1 AGLRPEPSGTSEQL
15 MCSVLLFFFHP
26 FTVLKGDTYSD
37 SRLGVRFVIEG
48 IESTR
53 SVFKAIT
60 ATRNAARPIQFSQRK
75 ARSEIAMGEIGLKAR
90 LSGRNPVARRYW
102 PERTARHITSKPEA
116 QTTISSS
123 NGSLVTGSSNNARS
137 TIAIETHIMI
147 FVSIETSSFF
157 VARFVVQAPDAGY
170 QRSIAPEGSRCWIK
184 FSRWLRDVHK
194 PFRSV
199 RPLG

>member
-1 AGLRPEPSGTSEQL
+1 

-26 FTVLKGDTYSD
+26 FPMLKGDTYSD

-60 ATRNAARPIQFSQRK
+60 ATRDAARPIQFSQRK
-75 ARSEIAMGEIGLKAR
+75 AHPEIAMGEIGLKAR

-102 PERTARHITSKPEA
+102 PERTARHITTKPEA

-137 TIAIETHIMI
+137 TIAIETHIII
-147 FVSIETSSFF
+147 FVSIETSFLYLGEQGAD
-157 VARFVVQAPDAGY
+157 VARPTL
-170 QRSIAPEGSRCWIK
+170 SKKISPEHE
-184 FSRWLRDVHK
+184 FTTFEHAT
-194 PFRSV
+194 
-199 RPLG
+199 